1 MAEDGERES
10 LEHLTQDQLEKVR
23 IITEDP
29 RAGGRPDLRLCR
41 NNYLMGS
48 LELWSLTEAALLA
61 GFGYKREYVGEQA
74 RKQAEPVVEKAVEE
88 FASTHPHLDPRQ

>member
-48 LELWSLTEAALLA
+48 LEL
-61 GFGYKREYVGEQA
+61 
-74 RKQAEPVVEKAVEE
+74 
-88 FASTHPHLDPRQ
+88 

>member
-1 MAEDGERES
+1 MAEDRERET
-10 LEHLTQDQLEKVR
+10 LEHLTQGQLEEVR
-23 IITEDP
+23 LVTEDP

-41 NNYLMGS
+41 NNYLMGR

-61 GFGYKREYVGEQA
+61 AFGYKREDVGEQA

-88 FASTHPHLDPRQ
+88 FARRRPDLDPRQ